1 MDKNASSADDPR
13 DGVIDVERLEESWWP
28 PAAHSFPTPKGLNGA
43 DWRALRTAGELGPGE
58 PAADASATTVAEVL
72 VAERDEPP
80 RPRRIGW
87 VAAIVPIVV
96 VGGIVGLAIGG
107 GSDDASRSAVGGV
120 PASTQ
125 VTTATSAATTST
137 AATSSTATSAGPTTA
152 ATATT
157 ATTAPSASTAA
168 TVAPTTAATATTPA
182 PTTAPP
188 STTATTAARPPV
200 TLASPGDAQALDDLD
215 IAGLNWWGELRDR
228 TIFLRGRI
236 PTVAARDVV
245 IANAKARAGEVRV
258 VEQLVVDPSITATR
272 PLDDVPLFFT
282 ERVYFTGTST
292 TIDSDY
298 VNVVGFAQ
306 FTLNYQPGVS
316 LAVAVRTPDGTEG
329 TSLAR
334 ARADAVVEAVV
345 SDGIDRGRVS
355 VSTDRGLGDAA
366 ASDELARRDAAA
378 LLVFYGFFTAPPGT

>member
-58 PAADASATTVAEVL
+58 PVADGSATTVAEAL
-72 VAERDEPP
+72 VAEGDEPR

-87 VAAIVPIVV
+87 VAAVVPIVV

-120 PASTQ
+120 PTSTEVTSATSTSSATTTAP
-125 VTTATSAATTST
+125 VTTSPATTGATT
-137 AATSSTATSAGPTTA
+137 AATAAPTTA
-152 ATATT
+152 ATT
-157 ATTAPSASTAA
+157 AT
-168 TVAPTTAATATTPA
+168 TVAPTTAPTTSA
-182 PTTAPP
+182 VTTAPP

-200 TLASPGDAQALDDLD
+200 TLASPGDAQALDDID

-236 PTVAARDVV
+236 PTVAARDLV

-258 VEQLVVDPSITATR
+258 VEQLVVDPSITAAR
-272 PLDDVPLFFT
+272 PLGDVPLFFT
-282 ERVYFTGTST
+282 ERVYFTGAST

-298 VNVVGFAQ
+298 TDVVRFAR
-306 FTLNYQPGVS
+306 FTLDYQQGVS
-316 LAVAVRTPDGTEG
+316 LAVVVRTPDDTEG
-329 TSLAR
+329 TALAR
-334 ARADAVVEAVV
+334 DRADVVAEAVV
-345 SDGIDRGRVS
+345 AEGIDRSRVV
-355 VSTDRGLGDAA
+355 VSTTQGMGDAA
-366 ASDELARRDAAA
+366 STEELTRRDAAA